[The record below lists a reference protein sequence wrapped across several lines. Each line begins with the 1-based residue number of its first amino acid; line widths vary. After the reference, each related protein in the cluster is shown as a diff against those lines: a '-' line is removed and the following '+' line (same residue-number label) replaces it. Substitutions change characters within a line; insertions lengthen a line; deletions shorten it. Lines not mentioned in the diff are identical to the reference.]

1 MFASSFFK
9 FHNRRTNIKDIRY
22 MKENT
27 APLVSVVIF
36 VRNEVKYIGKTIE
49 SVLNQDYPS
58 IEIHVQDGG
67 STDGTVDVIK
77 EYPVKWASE
86 PDRGQGDAG
95 NRGFHATKGEI
106 VIFLPGDDILL
117 PGSIRTLADILIN
130 NPDIGFVYGD
140 IEVIDGSDKVY
151 SILKGQP
158 FSLDKIFWRNI
169 VSTQSVA
176 SRRSALAE
184 VGGYREDI
192 LCIDWDLWIRLGV
205 RSKSVYLPKTI
216 AQYRSHDGSSSLN
229 NGVFMSKSILEVAD
243 SLLADSAITSQL
255 SFGVSRA
262 YAGSYI
268 TASLVS
274 LLAGYRLNAW
284 NTYFRAIKKY
294 PGALLTLRGL
304 WGLVALLMGSK
315 LYWKVRNRGRGK
327 E

>member
-1 MFASSFFK
+1 M
-9 FHNRRTNIKDIRY
+9 KDVVD
-22 MKENT
+22 MKESA

-49 SVLNQDYPS
+49 SVLNQDYPA
-58 IEIHVQDGG
+58 IEIHIQDGG
-67 STDGTVDVIK
+67 STDGTIDVIK
-77 EYPVKWASE
+77 QYPIKWVSE

-95 NRGFHATKGEI
+95 NRGFYATKGEI

-117 PGSIRTLADILIN
+117 PGSVTTLANTLIN

-140 IEVIDGSDKVY
+140 IAIIDGYDRIY
-151 SILKGQP
+151 SVLKGEP
-158 FSLDKIFWRNI
+158 FSLDKMFWRNI

-176 SRRSALAE
+176 SRRSSLAK
-184 VGGYREDI
+184 VGVYREDI
-192 LCIDWDLWIRLGV
+192 LCIDWDLWIRLGA
-205 RSKSVYLPKTI
+205 SFKSVYIPRTI

-229 NGVFMSKSILEVAD
+229 NAVFMSKSIVDVAD

-255 SFGVSRA
+255 RFGVSRA
-262 YAGSYI
+262 HAGSYI

-274 LLAGYRLNAW
+274 LLAGHRLNAW
-284 NTYFRAIKKY
+284 NTYYKAIKKY
-294 PGALLTLRGL
+294 PRALLTLRGI
-304 WGLVALLMGSK
+304 WALVGLLMGSD